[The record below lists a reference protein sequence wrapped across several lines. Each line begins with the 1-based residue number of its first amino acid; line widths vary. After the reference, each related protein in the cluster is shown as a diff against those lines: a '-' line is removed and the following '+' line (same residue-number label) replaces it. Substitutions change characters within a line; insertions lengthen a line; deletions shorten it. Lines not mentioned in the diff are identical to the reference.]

1 MEKKLNKGRMVG
13 GCRDL
18 ALNEDPSRLL
28 AAFSK
33 QCHHFGVT
41 PTDSIVRSLMT
52 DNVNVGK
59 QIIVC
64 YCEGDEAHFGP
75 GASRALVGAVTGIG
89 VGLPPS
95 ESGEPMIYSALTD
108 LRIWN
113 SNVGDEGTA
122 ALADMLRFGGK
133 SLRLSMLELM
143 HCRVGPVGALAL
155 GKSLSCAMNTSLT
168 ILRLDHNSSIKN
180 EGMSALCLGL
190 RTNSTLKDLSVQY
203 CNLNGKEGGDAVS
216 ELLSF
221 KRSALAT
228 LNLAGNQLGGKGL
241 SRICDGLSK
250 NTCLLDLN
258 LASNGIIGSIPQDVD
273 ALKKFALLLA
283 IHPTVVSIDLMH
295 NNIGNEGGRG
305 LLSYRENGRIE
316 VMKVDPKL
324 DASIYD
330 TLVRNRKVGKDKK
343 IARKKK

>member
-143 HCRVGPVGALAL
+143 HCRVGPVGALAHRPHL
-155 GKSLSCAMNTSLT
+155 
-168 ILRLDHNSSIKN
+168 
-180 EGMSALCLGL
+180 
-190 RTNSTLKDLSVQY
+190 
-203 CNLNGKEGGDAVS
+203 
-216 ELLSF
+216 
-221 KRSALAT
+221 
-228 LNLAGNQLGGKGL
+228 
-241 SRICDGLSK
+241 
-250 NTCLLDLN
+250 
-258 LASNGIIGSIPQDVD
+258 
-273 ALKKFALLLA
+273 
-283 IHPTVVSIDLMH
+283 
-295 NNIGNEGGRG
+295 
-305 LLSYRENGRIE
+305 
-316 VMKVDPKL
+316 
-324 DASIYD
+324 
-330 TLVRNRKVGKDKK
+330 
-343 IARKKK
+343 